1 MRINV
6 FPKNAGAQPRLQI
19 FEQHNEVPKIDYEL
33 TPDKL
38 TSLIKKLVNQLPAE
52 VPKGVSVY
60 EIEER
65 LKQFVIDEFD
75 LESGDF
81 WKRTRDRDILR
92 PRQILMY
99 LLKKHCDF
107 SYPKIGVILGM
118 HHTTAIHSVKHVEN
132 LMLHCDII
140 NEHIAV
146 IEENLKNWRIRRVVQ

>member
-81 WKRTRDRDILR
+81 WKRTRDRDVAR
-92 PRQILMY
+92 PRQVLVY
-99 LLKKHCDF
+99 LLRKHCNF
-107 SYPKIGVILGM
+107 SYPKIANILGM
-118 HHTTAIHSVKHVEN
+118 HHTSGVYAVKQVED
-132 LMLHCDII
+132 LLIHCDIT

-146 IEENLKNWRIRRVVQ
+146 IEENLKNWRIRRVAL